1 MGVGA
6 IASEASARKETR
18 TAIREEKSMKARESE
33 DTLIERSSRKNMQ
46 AVCDRVEEV
55 CKAHKFGMLG
65 TLDLQEKMKSKGI
78 DFGRPCRIFEVCN
91 PQSAAEVLNQN
102 MRIATSLPCR
112 IAIYAAGEGE
122 EGCVISTVKPTR
134 LMELYDAPGAMAE
147 AKEIEDT
154 MRAIVEELAK

>member
-1 MGVGA
+1 M
-6 IASEASARKETR
+6 
-18 TAIREEKSMKARESE
+18 KSRESE
-33 DTLIERSSRKNMQ
+33 DTLIERSSSRNLQ
-46 AVCDRVEEV
+46 TVCDRVEEV

-78 DFGRPCRIFEVCN
+78 DFGRACRIFEVCN

-112 IAIYAAGEGE
+112 IAIYAAEEG
-122 EGCVISTVKPTR
+122 EGCVISTVKPTQ

-147 AKEIEDT
+147 AKEIEDA